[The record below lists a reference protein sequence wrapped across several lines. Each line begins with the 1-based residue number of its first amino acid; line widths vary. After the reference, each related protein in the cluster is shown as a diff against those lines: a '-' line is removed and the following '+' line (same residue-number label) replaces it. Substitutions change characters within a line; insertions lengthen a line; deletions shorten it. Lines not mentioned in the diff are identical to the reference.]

1 MKILVSGA
9 RGFIGRNLISVLKK
23 AGHHV
28 FTLKAFHAD
37 VGCLE
42 NQIHHLNDEFQLLQN
57 SFCDID
63 VFVHLA
69 WMDTN
74 NWNSDAHLN
83 INEPLSRYLIEYLAF
98 RDVRHIIVVGTCLEY
113 GGEGELNESM
123 EALPNN
129 NYALAKYEL
138 YKNLRR
144 IARKKNFTL
153 TWLRL
158 FYVYG
163 GDQPP
168 NTLFGS
174 LKQHITQE
182 ASFFDMSLGQQIR
195 DYLHIDLVSQRLA
208 AVILSKKEFD
218 VLNLCSGEGRALES
232 HVRSW
237 ITQIDI
243 DNKIELKLGTLPYRD
258 DEPFAL
264 WGSSEKFE
272 QLVNL

>member
-9 RGFIGRNLISVLKK
+9 RGFIGRNLISFLKK
-23 AGHHV
+23 TGHHV
-28 FTLKAFHAD
+28 VTLKAFHAD
-37 VGCLE
+37 IGGLE
-42 NQIHHLNDEFQLLQN
+42 NQIRHLNDELQLLQD

-63 VFVHLA
+63 IFVHLA

-74 NWNSDAHLN
+74 DWNSDAHLN
-83 INEPLSRYLIEYLAF
+83 INEPLSRYLIEYLAS
-98 RDVRHIIVVGTCLEY
+98 RDVRHITVVGTCLEY
-113 GGEGELNESM
+113 GSEGELDESM

-129 NYALAKYEL
+129 KYALSKYEL
-138 YKNLRR
+138 YKKLRR

-153 TWLRL
+153 TWVRL

-174 LKQHITQE
+174 LKQHIEQE
-182 ASFFDMSLGQQIR
+182 ASYFDMSLGQQIR

-208 AVILSKKEFD
+208 AVISSRKEFD

-243 DNKIELKLGTLPYRD
+243 DNTIELKLGALPYRD
-258 DEPFAL
+258 EEPFAL
-264 WGSSEKFE
+264 WGSSKKFE
-272 QLVNL
+272 QLVRI